1 MLMKML
7 MMIMIMYCSMVT
19 CRGEF
24 FVFPIEGGPP
34 VAQPRIWARKVFTHM
49 ITNHDDDSHCHDYD
63 TMIITDSMVIS
74 DIFILVQLKILIQ
87 NLNK

>member
-1 MLMKML
+1 M
-7 MMIMIMYCSMVT
+7 
-19 CRGEF
+19 
-24 FVFPIEGGPP
+24 FPIEGGPP

-74 DIFILVQLKILIQ
+74 DIFILVQFKILIQ
-87 NLNK
+87 NLNKKKHLPHRRGEWDRLQQHLLPS